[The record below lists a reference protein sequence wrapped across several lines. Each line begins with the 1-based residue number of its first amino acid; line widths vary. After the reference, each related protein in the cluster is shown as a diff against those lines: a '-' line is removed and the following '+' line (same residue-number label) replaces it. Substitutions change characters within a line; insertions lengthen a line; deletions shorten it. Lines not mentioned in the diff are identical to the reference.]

1 MKKTREATKRIMS
14 CVCALLLAITLLMP
28 SMQVQAAEGVQI
40 TKVELSG
47 GAVVFHF
54 SCSGDELY
62 RIVQAGMQVDVG
74 EKNIPYEPNYSY
86 FGYNNNG
93 TYIKSGD
100 GIYLYPSDLAEGDNI
115 VSFTSDVFTGKIG
128 VRKTTTE
135 GDWWTKVY
143 TIETF
148 EVAEE
153 EEEPQEPEEPL
164 KNLFIR
170 LVGAFESKM
179 VGEEE
184 IDAVSSATTATYLPQ
199 NTNSVKLEAALT
211 SDAEEAAG
219 VAEEDWHELSLFTQE
234 EGAIRVNDDPMKTR
248 VVIEPECEGVTGSY
262 NIFTGDVILS
272 GTPKQAG
279 TYKVYVEFTDTEGR
293 TATSNAVDFTVNAQD
308 EKLVEHLT
316 LENCTK
322 TPDGKYIY
330 DQEPWYMPKFG
341 ADTVVVP
348 KEIKA
353 WFGSHTM
360 GTYSEIGEIISLTN
374 GEEPKQ
380 TLVIPS
386 GCDLT
391 LINCR
396 VHSGVKI
403 VVEDGAKL
411 TLRQSTVEG
420 IVEVKKGATFS
431 CDHVDYGEDA
441 GFIYGSTVNGQLR
454 FEDGSIMEN
463 CRIISKTNYSAR
475 DDINRKNQDAVVVVE
490 GNVNVKGDVYI
501 LASEAPNG
509 SYGQTGLLVKG
520 TLNIPS
526 GSTVAVYGG
535 GESHLTAKGGDAIVM
550 ENGLIQGRGNL
561 IAVGG
566 YGMNITGDRSLL
578 GGGAAIK
585 GDGSLDVR
593 NVYLESGSSF
603 DQATKP
609 VQGKLL
615 VSNRSDVTAVN
626 GQVGGITSPT
636 YWHGTGDENLVPKI
650 PLYFDEAKLAPE
662 EEPEEKPQEEPAKTA
677 TTETATTE
685 TAKPES
691 TVVNTTSSVVA
702 SAVTTPVTTAV
713 QSVVATVA
721 TPAANNEAQAPAVRN
736 QQAAP
741 AVTAPVES
749 EEADSQEQVAEPATK
764 EAEDAVA
771 PLVSQ
776 TLESN
781 LSAKQHEH
789 NGIIAVL
796 VVLALAALAVATQVI
811 RKKFYKNSSK

>member
-1 MKKTREATKRIMS
+1 MRKTKEITRRIMS

-40 TKVELSG
+40 TKVELYG
-47 GAVVFHF
+47 GAVVFRF

-74 EKNIPYEPNYSY
+74 EKNIPYDPNHSY

-93 TYIKSGD
+93 TYIKYGD
-100 GIYLYPSDLAEGDNI
+100 GIYLYPSDLTEGDNI
-115 VSFTSDVFTGKIG
+115 VSFTSDAFTGKIG
-128 VRKTTTE
+128 VRKTTESNGWRNT
-135 GDWWTKVY
+135 Y

-153 EEEPQEPEEPL
+153 PEVPQEPEEPL

-199 NTNSVKLEAALT
+199 DTNSVKLEAALT
-211 SDAEEAAG
+211 SDAEDAAG
-219 VAEEDWHELSLFTQE
+219 VADADWHALSLFTQE

-248 VVIEPECEGVTGSY
+248 VVIDPECEGVTGSY

-293 TATSNAVDFTVNAQD
+293 TATSNAVDFTVHAQD

-353 WFGSHTM
+353 WFGSHTL

-396 VHSGVKI
+396 VHSGVRI

-454 FEDGSIMEN
+454 FEDGSTMEN

-535 GESHLTAKGGDAIVM
+535 GESHLTAQGGDAIVM

-603 DQATKP
+603 DKATKP

-636 YWHGTGDENLVPKI
+636 YWHGTGDENLVPKLA
-650 PLYFDEAKLAPE
+650 LYFDEAKLAPE
-662 EEPEEKPQEEPAKTA
+662 VEPETAPENPAEPEKA
-677 TTETATTE
+677 TATTE
-685 TAKPES
+685 TAKQENS
-691 TVVNTTSSVVA
+691 VVNTTSSVVA
-702 SAVTTPVTTAV
+702 AAVTTPVTTAV

-721 TPAANNEAQAPAVRN
+721 NNEEPAPAVRN

-741 AVTAPVES
+741 VVTASVES
-749 EEADSQEQVAEPATK
+749 EETDSEEQVPEPATK

-789 NGIIAVL
+789 NGIVAVL

>member
-1 MKKTREATKRIMS
+1 MKKTKEITRRIMS

-62 RIVQAGMQVDVG
+62 RIVQTGMKVDVG

-86 FGYNNNG
+86 FGNNNNG

-100 GIYLYPSDLAEGDNI
+100 GISLYPSDLAEGDNI
-115 VSFTSDVFTGKIG
+115 VSFTSDAFTGKIG
-128 VRKTTTE
+128 VRKTT
-135 GDWWTKVY
+135 DNSSWWPTY
-143 TIETF
+143 SIETF
-148 EVAEE
+148 EVVEE
-153 EEEPQEPEEPL
+153 SEEPQEPEEPL

-170 LVGAFESKM
+170 LVGSFESKM

-184 IDAVSSATTATYLPQ
+184 IDAVASATTATYLPQ
-199 NTNSVKLEAALT
+199 DTNSVKLEAALT
-211 SDAEEAAG
+211 SDAEDAAG

-248 VVIEPECEGVTGSY
+248 VVIEPECEGVIGSY

-272 GTPKQAG
+272 GTPKTAG
-279 TYKVYVEFTDTEGR
+279 TYKVYVVFTDTDGR

-348 KEIKA
+348 KDIKA

-391 LINCR
+391 MINCR

-441 GFIYGSTVNGQLR
+441 GFIYGSTINGQLR
-454 FEDGSIMEN
+454 FEDGSTMEN

-550 ENGLIQGRGNL
+550 EDGTIQGRGNL

-615 VSNRSDVTAVN
+615 VSDRSDVTAVN

-636 YWHGTGDENLVPKI
+636 YWHGTGDENLVPKLT
-650 PLYFDEAKLAPE
+650 LYFEEEKLAQE
-662 EEPEEKPQEEPAKTA
+662 EEPEEGPENPAEPEKT
-677 TTETATTE
+677 TVTE
-685 TAKPES
+685 TAKQENA
-691 TVVNTTSSVVA
+691 VVNTTSSVVA

-713 QSVVATVA
+713 QSVVAAVA

-736 QQAAP
+736 TQTTP
-741 AVTAPVES
+741 TVTASVASEDADS
-749 EEADSQEQVAEPATK
+749 EEQETEPATQK
-764 EAEDAVA
+764 AEDTVA
-771 PLVSQ
+771 PLASQALDSNVSPQ
-776 TLESN
+776 QQVHS
-781 LSAKQHEH
+781 
-789 NGIIAVL
+789 GIVAVL
-796 VVLALAALAVATQVI
+796 VVLALAAIATTTQVI
-811 RKKFYKNSSK
+811 RKKIYKNSSK